1 LTLFNPKFME
11 DIKKEWM
18 QEAIA
23 LSQQGIDCG
32 EGGPFGAVVVKDG
45 KIIARGYNQVVSTND
60 PTAHAEIVAIRAAC
74 KVLQSWQLTGCEIYT
89 SCEPCPMCLSTIY
102 WAKVDRVYYAN
113 SRFDAADVGFE
124 DQLIYQE
131 LNLPMASRKLPMTQ
145 LLREEAIEIFHSWS
159 RSIE

>member
-1 LTLFNPKFME
+1 ME

-102 WAKVDRVYYAN
+102 WAKADRVYYAN

-145 LLREEAIEIFHSWS
+145 LLREEAIAVFRSWS